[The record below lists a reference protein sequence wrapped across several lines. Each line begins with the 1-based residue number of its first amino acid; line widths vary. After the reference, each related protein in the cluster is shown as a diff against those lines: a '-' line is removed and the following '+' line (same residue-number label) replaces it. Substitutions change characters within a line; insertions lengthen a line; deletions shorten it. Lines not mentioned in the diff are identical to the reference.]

1 MHLGFRPHLTA
12 IFHSVMRFWRT
23 VVKCPEPLV
32 PWHFEIAVIHLK
44 VPMMHLVMKRAQ
56 RKGFAILDQQR
67 FIPRGVR
74 LQPSKTDAAY
84 ETGYVRDV
92 PE

>member
-1 MHLGFRPHLTA
+1 MLKMHLAFRSHLAA

-23 VVKCPEPLV
+23 VVECPEPLV

-44 VPMMHLVMKRAQ
+44 IPMVHLMMKCAQ

-67 FIPRGVR
+67 FIPRVR
-74 LQPSKTDAAY
+74 GCSRQRLMLHMKQDM
-84 ETGYVRDV
+84 
-92 PE
+92 